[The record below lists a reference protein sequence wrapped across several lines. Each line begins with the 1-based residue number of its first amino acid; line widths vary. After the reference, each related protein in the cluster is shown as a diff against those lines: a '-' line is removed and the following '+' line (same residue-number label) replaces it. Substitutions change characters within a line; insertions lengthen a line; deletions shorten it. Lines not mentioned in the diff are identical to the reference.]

1 MEQVSKKRRVRIY
14 IPVGVVIIIIL
25 TGAIFW
31 YRDYSKY
38 FTTDDA
44 HVDANNITVSS
55 KMLGR
60 IVAIYADE
68 GDFVQKGELLAV
80 LDSSDLIAQKNQAEA
95 AREQTRINLNQAAA
109 KYNSDLK
116 NLQVME
122 INLERA
128 SEDIARA
135 KKQAAG
141 EVITEEQMDHITKA
155 YEAASAQLEA
165 SRALLQVSKSQIS
178 LAEAAIKTADAQIK
192 VIETQLKNT
201 KLFSPANGVVAKR
214 WLLPGDIMQPSQSV
228 FTITDTSE
236 LWVLAYLEETKISGI
251 QDGQKVKFTIDAFPH
266 EKFSGKVFNIGTS
279 TASVFSLIPP
289 NNASGNFTKVTQRI
303 PLRISIDSANNG
315 TEISSL
321 NIKSGMSAVVKISR
335 KQS

>member
-1 MEQVSKKRRVRIY
+1 MEQDSKKKKIGIY
-14 IPVGVVIIIIL
+14 IPVGVVILIIL

-60 IVAIYADE
+60 IAAIYADE

-95 AREQTRINLNQAAA
+95 AREQTRINLNQAIA

-116 NLQVME
+116 SLRVME

-128 SEDIARA
+128 TEDIERA

-141 EVITEEQMDHITKA
+141 EVITEEQMDHISKA
-155 YEAASAQLEA
+155 YEAASAQLDA
-165 SRALLQVSKSQIS
+165 SRALLQVSKSQIN

-201 KLFSPANGVVAKR
+201 KLFSPANGLVAKR

-228 FTITDTSE
+228 FTITDTSD
-236 LWVLAYLEETKISGI
+236 LWIVAFLEETKISGI
-251 QDGQKVKFTIDAFPH
+251 HDGQKVRLTIDAFPH
-266 EKFSGKVFNIGTS
+266 KKFSGKVFNIGTS

-303 PLRISIDSANNG
+303 PLRISIDSADDG
-315 TEISSL
+315 SQISSF
-321 NIKSGMSAVVKISR
+321 NIKTGMSAVVKISR